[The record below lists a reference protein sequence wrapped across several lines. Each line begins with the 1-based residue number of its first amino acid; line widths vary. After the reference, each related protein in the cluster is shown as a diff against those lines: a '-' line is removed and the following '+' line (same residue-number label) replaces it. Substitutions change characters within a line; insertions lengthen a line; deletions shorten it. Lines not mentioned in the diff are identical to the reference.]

1 MVQPATVASAP
12 EYRGRGNVTD
22 KMDYTGFKTRLIAP
36 GVHLLGG
43 CFTGMLEGS
52 HFHSHVSAYL
62 IEGTEHAAMIDTGHP
77 KDWVNIE
84 PFIRSI
90 VGDKLRYIL
99 PTHEEYPH
107 AGNLGVLLRAFP
119 KAQVVGDVRNYH
131 LYYPELEDRLVE
143 TPAGTR
149 LDLGGR
155 HVEVLPAIIHDLPTT
170 RWAYDSGSRMLF
182 VSDAF
187 AYSHTEH
194 SECTLFSEELPTA
207 PTVAET
213 GLVLDRALYWARFTD
228 SRPLIDAMHQM
239 LHDHPT
245 SIIAPAHGNVV
256 TNPEELTQ
264 LMDEALT
271 AARLKAMG

>member
-1 MVQPATVASAP
+1 MAQTAPAASAA
-12 EYRGRGNVTD
+12 EYRGRGNVSD

-43 CFTGMLEGS
+43 CFTGMLEGQ

-62 IEGTEHAAMIDTGHP
+62 IEGSDWAAMVDTGHP

-84 PFIRSI
+84 PFIHQT
-90 VGDKLRYIL
+90 VGDKLRYVL

-107 AGNLGVLLRAFP
+107 AGNLGAMLRAFP
-119 KAQVVGDVRNYH
+119 KVQAVGDMRNFH
-131 LYYPELEDRLVE
+131 LYYPDLEDRFVN
-143 TPAGTR
+143 AAVGTQF
-149 LDLGGR
+149 DLGGR
-155 HVEVLPAIIHDLPTT
+155 YLEVLPAVIHDLPTT
-170 RWAYDSGSRMLF
+170 RWGYDSGSRMLF

-187 AYSHTEH
+187 AYSHSEH
-194 SECTLFSEELPTA
+194 SECTLFSVELPTA

-239 LHDHPT
+239 LVDYPT

-256 TNPEELTQ
+256 TNPAELTL
-264 LMDEALT
+264 LMDEALM
-271 AARLKAMG
+271 AARLKAA